1 MSLLKCQ
8 RDREFESAQLSQ
20 MEKKERVLPQQ
31 RSPHEYLE
39 EKAERAF
46 RGEFEGQKRLSEV
59 QAEID

>member
-1 MSLLKCQ
+1 MWLFERQ

-20 MEKKERVLPQQ
+20 IEKERVLPEQ

-39 EKAERAF
+39 KEAERAF